1 MEYLIINI
9 EEKLVT
15 SARFKI
21 SRSSAELIGAASFE
35 LGADQTLADA
45 AKLIAGGIG
54 TSQRIVLCLPPTLFA
69 MRLVALPLRDLR
81 KVREVMPSQLQGEI
95 VLPMEELI
103 LDVLP
108 ADADNFLAIWARKA
122 EISRALELFREA
134 GIEPQIVSSA
144 PFAWGCIPGLPSDCA
159 MFDKNTLA
167 LIDGGR
173 LTFFNTID
181 SVNGAATRIAAIFSA
196 LGVTGTNISPQL
208 CLMGPGGELLGDS
221 EALQFTVKQL
231 TVPPDMGHLFKN
243 EATFQQLAGLY
254 AVAKA
259 CHAGTLPD
267 FRRGELAWTAGDAKT
282 RKKLL
287 VTGVLAFLVITML
300 FIGKWLQYRAV
311 NADIASLNT
320 SISAM
325 YREIFPARSK
335 AVDEISEVK
344 GEIKRLAGT
353 ESPGSFLDILK
364 KLAEAKGS
372 TINGLYEA
380 EIEGR
385 NLRIKGDA
393 SSAQAAGEF
402 KTALSSLLSSVDL
415 GEVKSRP
422 DGTVTFSLTGTLKEA
437 GK

>member
-1 MEYLIINI
+1 MEYLVINI

-15 SARFKI
+15 SARFRV
-21 SRSSAELIGAASFE
+21 SRSSAELIGAASFD
-35 LGADQTLADA
+35 LGADQTLTDT
-45 AKLIAGGIG
+45 AKLIASGAG
-54 TSQRIVLCLPPTLFA
+54 TSQKVVLCLPPTLFA
-69 MRLVALPLRDLR
+69 QRSVALPLKDLR

-95 VLPMEELI
+95 ALPMEELI

-108 ADADNFLAIWARKA
+108 AGEGSFLAIWTKKA
-122 EISRALELFREA
+122 EIIRALELFREA
-134 GIEPQIVSSA
+134 GIEPQVISSA
-144 PFAWGCIPGLPSDCA
+144 PFAWSCIPGLPSNCA
-159 MFDKNTLA
+159 VFEKSTLA
-167 LIDGGR
+167 LIDGGK

-181 SVNGAATRIAAIFSA
+181 SASGAAMRIAAILSA
-196 LGVTGTNISPQL
+196 LGAIGTNVPQQL
-208 CLMGPGGELLGDS
+208 CLIGAGGESFGDS
-221 EALQFTVKQL
+221 EALPFTVKQL

-254 AVAKA
+254 AVAKT
-259 CHAGTLPD
+259 CHAGALPD

-282 RKKLL
+282 RKKFL
-287 VTGVLAFLVITML
+287 VTGVLAILVITIL
-300 FIGKWLQYRAV
+300 FVGKWLQYRAV

-325 YREIFPARSK
+325 YREIFPNRSK

-353 ESPGSFLDILK
+353 EASGSFLDILK
-364 KLAEAKGS
+364 KLAEAKGA

-393 SSAQAAGEF
+393 RSAQAAGEF
-402 KTALSSLLSSVDL
+402 KTALSSLMSSVDL

-422 DGTVTFSLTGTLKEA
+422 DGTVSFSLTGTLKEA